1 MTIVSPVPP
10 DEPALHL
17 AVAFVNTYD
26 LLADPPDFLSTER
39 AGRIADRYGQP
50 DLAKALRRADLDAL
64 RAVRDRLYRVFAAD
78 ADGAKV
84 TALDELLV
92 YVDAR
97 ARMVDARIAAVSPDN
112 DPVRRLG
119 ALCADALARA
129 MAVGGPERFGTCAG
143 HPCRCGYVDRTRAG
157 RQRFCCQLC
166 NDRMAAAAYRERSR
180 EGRASR

>member
-1 MTIVSPVPP
+1 
-10 DEPALHL
+10 
-17 AVAFVNTYD
+17 
-26 LLADPPDFLSTER
+26 
-39 AGRIADRYGQP
+39 
-50 DLAKALRRADLDAL
+50 
-64 RAVRDRLYRVFAAD
+64 
-78 ADGAKV
+78 V

-119 ALCADALARA
+119 ALSADALARA
-129 MAVGGPERFGTCAG
+129 MAVGGPGRFGTCAG

-166 NDRMAAAAYRERSR
+166 NDRMAAAAYRERAR
-180 EGRASR
+180 GGRAPR